1 MLKATKYL
9 WTVSLC
15 VFLFIVGIA
24 IADSAALSDSIIR
37 LHIVAN
43 SDSQKD
49 QEQKILVR
57 DAVLSVLADQIN
69 VSADKSAATQWL
81 SSNLGHIEECAN
93 ETLIKLGSPCKA
105 KVSLQKK
112 EFDTREYDTFTL
124 PAGLYDSVCIEIG
137 EAEGKNW
144 WCVVFP
150 GLCTTSGDVKTA
162 AVVSGMDSGLV
173 RTICNDKEY
182 EIRFFLVDCIGK
194 LVNFF
199 HFS

>member
-15 VFLFIVGIA
+15 VFLFVVGIA
-24 IADSAALSDSIIR
+24 IADSATLSNSIIR

-49 QEQKILVR
+49 QKQKILVR
-57 DAVLSVLADQIN
+57 DTVLSMLTDEIN
-69 VSADKSAATQWL
+69 VCADKSAAMQWL
-81 SSNLGHIEECAN
+81 NDNLSRIEEYAN
-93 ETLIKLGSPCKA
+93 ETLTKIGSPYKA
-105 KVSLQKK
+105 KIRLQKK
-112 EFDTREYDTFTL
+112 EFGTREYDTFTL
-124 PAGLYDSVCIEIG
+124 PAGLYDSLCVEIG
-137 EAEGKNW
+137 EAKGKNW

-150 GLCTTSGDVKTA
+150 GLCTTCGDVKEA
-162 AVVSGMDSGLV
+162 AVVSGMDDDLV
-173 RTICNDKEY
+173 GTICNEEKY

-194 LVNFF
+194 LINLL